1 MLETQEMQV
10 QSLGRSPREGNGKP
24 TPVFFPG
31 KFHGQRS
38 VVGYSPWAHKES
50 DVTEHAHAHTRAHTH
65 TLTVNLESFLIGL
78 LKIFM
83 LFLR

>member
-1 MLETQEMQV
+1 M
-10 QSLGRSPREGNGKP
+10 
-24 TPVFFPG
+24 
-31 KFHGQRS
+31 
-38 VVGYSPWAHKES
+38 GYSPWAHKES